1 MQRLQMVVVASA
13 DGYAVLGQQAV
24 GNASQHVLVPDP
36 ATRAVQNEGV
46 TELVALDELGGVS
59 GVRVVED
66 VSVLQ
71 SRLRSKP
78 HRFVITVVTINYSRF
93 EIQDYCIIS
102 SEKLKRG

>member
-1 MQRLQMVVVASA
+1 MVVMASA

-24 GNASQHVLVPDP
+24 GNTSQHVLVPDP

-66 VSVLQ
+66 ISVLQ

-78 HRFVITVVTINYSRF
+78 YRFVITIVRINYSRF
-93 EIQDYCIIS
+93 EIQDYFIIS